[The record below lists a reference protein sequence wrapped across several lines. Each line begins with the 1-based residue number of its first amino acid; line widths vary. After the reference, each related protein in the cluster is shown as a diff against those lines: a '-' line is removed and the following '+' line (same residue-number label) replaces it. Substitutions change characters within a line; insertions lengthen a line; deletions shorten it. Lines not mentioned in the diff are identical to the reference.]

1 MWVIT
6 IVKKLRINEAKSSNI
21 KRLTQK
27 ALGDFDDEDY
37 EDE

>member
-27 ALGDFDDEDY
+27 VLGDFDDEDY